1 MHLFYLVQN
10 WKFQLAIL
18 DHAHKQMRRRSFLL
32 REFTVQL
39 SSQEGLTAGG
49 DNLGLVGEQ
58 AASFPLFK
66 TKNSQM

>member
-1 MHLFYLVQN
+1 MNLFYLVQN

-18 DHAHKQMRRRSFLL
+18 DHAHQQIRRCSFLL
-32 REFTVQL
+32 REFTMRL
-39 SSQEGLTAGG
+39 SSQEAFTVGE